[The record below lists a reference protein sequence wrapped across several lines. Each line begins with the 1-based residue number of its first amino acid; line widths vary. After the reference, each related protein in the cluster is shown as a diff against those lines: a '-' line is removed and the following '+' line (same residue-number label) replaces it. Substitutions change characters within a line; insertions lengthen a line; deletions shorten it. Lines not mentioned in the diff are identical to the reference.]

1 MDLKETLQNALNGI
15 TSTAGA
21 NTVIGEP
28 IETMGGT
35 VIIPVS
41 KVMLGNV
48 SAGLDD
54 AESKKTEGKGAA
66 QKFIGGGGSGVTV
79 NPVAFLVV
87 GADGKVELL
96 NIGEKAASDPISSIV
111 NAIERSPELIDKF
124 KTTFKKDK
132 DKEEE
137 AE

>member
-1 MDLKETLQNALNGI
+1 M
-15 TSTAGA
+15 
-21 NTVIGEP
+21 
-28 IETMGGT
+28 
-35 VIIPVS
+35 
-41 KVMLGNV
+41 
-48 SAGLDD
+48 
-54 AESKKTEGKGAA
+54 
-66 QKFIGGGGSGVTV
+66 TV